1 VAIVVKGAMVLTKEW
16 ILDGATLVDEEVHC
30 YVIEK

>member
-1 VAIVVKGAMVLTKEW
+1 VAIVVKGAMVLTIEW
-16 ILDGATLVDEEVHC
+16 LLDGTTLVDEKVHL